1 MLFQFEA
8 ALSNYGLE
16 AEETEGTVRP
26 QVDYGV
32 VSAKRDLSLALRALL
47 CFDKV

>member
-1 MLFQFEA
+1 MPFQFEA

-16 AEETEGTVRP
+16 TEETEGTVRP

-32 VSAKRDLSLALRALL
+32 VSAKRLVLGPQGPVL
-47 CFDKV
+47 F